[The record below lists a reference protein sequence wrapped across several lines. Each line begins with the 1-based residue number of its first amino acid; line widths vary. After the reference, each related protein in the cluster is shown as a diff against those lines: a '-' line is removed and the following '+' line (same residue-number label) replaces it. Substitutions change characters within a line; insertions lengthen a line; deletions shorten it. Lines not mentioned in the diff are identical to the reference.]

1 MVKLNQMY
9 CSIRRS
15 LQTVTLSNATFYLI
29 LSLEL
34 GRRILNSLTKK
45 DYENISFNIS
55 ACIAQHKK
63 LLEVTINQIRN
74 LRIMNILAIDKSKE
88 FRNVSKLYH

>member
-9 CSIRRS
+9 CSMRS

-34 GRRILNSLTKK
+34 GRRILNSLTRK
-45 DYENISFNIS
+45 DYENINFNITT
-55 ACIAQHKK
+55 CIAQHKI
-63 LLEVTINQIRN
+63 LLEVIINQIRN
-74 LRIMNILAIDKSKE
+74 LGIMNILSVDKSKE
-88 FRNVSKLYH
+88 FRIQKCI